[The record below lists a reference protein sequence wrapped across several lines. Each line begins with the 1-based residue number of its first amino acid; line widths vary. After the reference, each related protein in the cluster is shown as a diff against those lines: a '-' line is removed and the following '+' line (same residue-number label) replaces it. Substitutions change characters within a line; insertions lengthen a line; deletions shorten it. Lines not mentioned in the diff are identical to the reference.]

1 MLLREL
7 SWVNVASPLTLP
19 SLGTKQVYVY
29 DLKDSYL
36 EDVLSEY
43 KQNRVNVFG
52 NYVVPK
58 FSFYVYRVLCNLM
71 GKWGVEVVSLHVITC
86 HFSMLFHITK
96 NTLQNIIRF
105 LPSTR

>member
-1 MLLREL
+1 MP
-7 SWVNVASPLTLP
+7 A
-19 SLGTKQVYVY
+19 LGTKQFYVY

-58 FSFYVYRVLCNLM
+58 FSFYRVLCNLM
-71 GKWGVEVVSLHVITC
+71 GIWGVEVVSLHVITC
-86 HFSMLFHITK
+86 HFSMLFQITK
-96 NTLQNIIRF
+96 NTLQNIIGF
-105 LPSTR
+105 LPSTQ